1 MKTRMFLG
9 LAITILLTT
18 SALAQEPPMI
28 TVKDIQICTS
38 VENRQP
44 IGSDTSF
51 THDVERL
58 WCFTKLSSDRDMTSV
73 SHVWYYNDKEMAKV
87 DLVVNAKI
95 WRTWSSKRILR
106 SWTGEWR
113 VDILSATGELLASKE
128 FNINP
133 AMSD

>member
-1 MKTRMFLG
+1 MKTRIFLS
-9 LAITILLTT
+9 LAITILLTA
-18 SALAQEPPMI
+18 SVLAQEVSII
-28 TVKDIQICTS
+28 TVEDIQICTS

-44 IGSDTSF
+44 IGTDKSF
-51 THDVERL
+51 PQDVERL
-58 WCFTKLSSDRDMTSV
+58 YCFTKLRSDRDMTSV

-87 DLVVNAKI
+87 DLVVNAKT
-95 WRTWSSKRILR
+95 WRTYSSKRILK

-128 FNINP
+128 FDINP

>member
-1 MKTRMFLG
+1 MKTRIFLS
-9 LAITILLTT
+9 LAITILLTA
-18 SALAQEPPMI
+18 SVLAQEVSII
-28 TVKDIQICTS
+28 TVEDIQICTS

-44 IGSDTSF
+44 IGTDASF
-51 THDVERL
+51 PQDVERL
-58 WCFTKLSSDRDMTSV
+58 YCFTKLRSDRDMTSV

-87 DLVVNAKI
+87 DLVVNAKT
-95 WRTWSSKRILR
+95 WRTYSSKRILK

-128 FNINP
+128 FDINP

>member
-1 MKTRMFLG
+1 MKTGISLS
-9 LAITILLTT
+9 LAITILLAT
-18 SALAQEPPMI
+18 SVLAQENPMI
-28 TVKDIQICTS
+28 TVEDIQICTS

-44 IGSDTSF
+44 IGTDTSF

-58 WCFTKLSSDRDMTSV
+58 YCFTKLSSDRDMTSV

-87 DLVVNAKI
+87 DLVVNAKT
-95 WRTWSSKRILR
+95 WRTWSSKRILE

-113 VDILSATGELLASKE
+113 VDILSPTGELLASEE
-128 FNINP
+128 FNIRS

>member
-1 MKTRMFLG
+1 MKTRIFLS
-9 LAITILLTT
+9 LAITILLTA
-18 SALAQEPPMI
+18 SVLAQEVSII
-28 TVKDIQICTS
+28 TVEDIQICTS

-44 IGSDTSF
+44 IGTDTSF
-51 THDVERL
+51 PQDVERL
-58 WCFTKLSSDRDMTSV
+58 YCFTKLRSDRDMTSV

-87 DLVVNAKI
+87 DLVVNAKT
-95 WRTWSSKRILR
+95 WRTYSSKRILK

-128 FNINP
+128 FDINP

>member
-1 MKTRMFLG
+1 MKTRISLS
-9 LAITILLTT
+9 LAIAIFLAT
-18 SALAQEPPMI
+18 SALAQETRMI
-28 TVKDIQICTS
+28 TVEDIQICTS
-38 VENRQP
+38 VDNRQP
-44 IGSDTSF
+44 VGTDTSF

-87 DLVVNAKI
+87 DLVVNAKT
-95 WRTWSSKRILR
+95 WRTWSSKRILK

-128 FNINP
+128 FTVN
-133 AMSD
+133 